1 MSFFDYTLLHT
12 FYKDPSIKNIVVS
25 EKTSSITITIDRP
38 NAFHPCPFCHTRT
51 NKVKDYRWQK
61 VRDIPWGEHTIF
73 LFFHKRRYSC
83 PHCGKTF
90 YAPDPLLSR
99 YQRLTPRLNKMLLQ
113 ELTRV
118 QSCQEIATRYRCST
132 SVITRRLDKIHFT
145 PPHLADCLS
154 IDEFRGNA
162 GGEKF
167 QCLLTDPLHKQ
178 VLDVLPHRTTDPLL
192 AYFRRFSWR
201 ERAKVKWISM
211 DMSPLFRSV
220 VKPLFP
226 HAEIVADRFHV
237 VRSVVTALEEVR
249 KQVQQWFYAT
259 KRKWFKRSRYLLL
272 KQASKLTTKD
282 KDRLHVMLE
291 QSETLSAAYA
301 LKEAFFAI
309 FRAKELREA
318 KDKLRNWLHLVET
331 MGLLPFKKCATGF
344 RNWSREIVNMIRFRE
359 ISNGFTEGMN
369 NKIKVLK
376 RICYGMRKVER
387 FRTRILLLHR

>member
-1 MSFFDYTLLHT
+1 MSFFDYTLFPT

-25 EKTSSITITIDRP
+25 EKIASITVTIDRP
-38 NAFHPCPFCHTRT
+38 NASHPCPYCHTQT
-51 NKVKDYRWQK
+51 KQVKDYRWQK

-73 LFFHKRRYSC
+73 LLFHKRRYRC

-99 YQRLTPRLNKMLLQ
+99 YQRLTPRLHQMLLH

-118 QSCQEIATRYRCST
+118 QSCKDIATRYRCSV
-132 SVITRRLDKIHFT
+132 SVITRRLDKILFA
-145 PPHLADCLS
+145 PPHLPDCLS
-154 IDEFRGNA
+154 IDEFRGHA

-167 QCLLTDPLHKQ
+167 QCLLTDPLHKK
-178 VLDVLPHRTTDPLL
+178 VLDVLPRRTSDSLL
-192 AYFRRFSWR
+192 TYFRRFSWQ
-201 ERAKVKWISM
+201 ERAKVRRISM

-237 VRSVVTALEEVR
+237 IRSVVTALEEVR

-259 KRKWFKRSRYLLL
+259 KRKWFKRSRYVLL
-272 KQASKLTTKD
+272 KQARNLTTKE
-282 KDRLHVMLE
+282 KEYLHVMLG
-291 QSETLSAAYA
+291 QSEALSAAYA

-309 FRAKELREA
+309 FRARELGEA
-318 KDKLRNWLHLVET
+318 KDKLRNWLHLVDT
-331 MGLLPFKKCATGF
+331 VGLPPFMKCAKGI

-376 RICYGMRKVER
+376 RICYGMRNVER
-387 FRTRILLLHR
+387 FRTRILCLHE

>member
-1 MSFFDYTLLHT
+1 ML
-12 FYKDPSIKNIVVS
+12 
-25 EKTSSITITIDRP
+25 
-38 NAFHPCPFCHTRT
+38 
-51 NKVKDYRWQK
+51 
-61 VRDIPWGEHTIF
+61 
-73 LFFHKRRYSC
+73 
-83 PHCGKTF
+83 
-90 YAPDPLLSR
+90 
-99 YQRLTPRLNKMLLQ
+99 PR
-113 ELTRV
+113 
-118 QSCQEIATRYRCST
+118 
-132 SVITRRLDKIHFT
+132 
-145 PPHLADCLS
+145 
-154 IDEFRGNA
+154 
-162 GGEKF
+162 
-167 QCLLTDPLHKQ
+167 
-178 VLDVLPHRTTDPLL
+178 RTTDSLL
-192 AYFRRFSWR
+192 AYFRRFSWQG
-201 ERAKVKWISM
+201 RAKVKWISM
-211 DMSPLFRSV
+211 DMNPLFRSV

-237 VRSVVTALEEVR
+237 VRSVVTALEKVR

-331 MGLLPFKKCATGF
+331 IGLLPFKKCATGF

-369 NKIKVLK
+369 NKIKMLK

-387 FRTRILLLHR
+387 FRTRILFLHR

>member
-259 KRKWFKRSRYLLL
+259 KRK
-272 KQASKLTTKD
+272 
-282 KDRLHVMLE
+282 
-291 QSETLSAAYA
+291 
-301 LKEAFFAI
+301 
-309 FRAKELREA
+309 
-318 KDKLRNWLHLVET
+318 
-331 MGLLPFKKCATGF
+331 
-344 RNWSREIVNMIRFRE
+344 
-359 ISNGFTEGMN
+359 
-369 NKIKVLK
+369 
-376 RICYGMRKVER
+376 
-387 FRTRILLLHR
+387 